1 MGADLICYIA
11 FGPRRIDLGDGKVMK
26 VARKVREYLDDCIA
40 AAEQSILGRKEVPDP
55 RKSPIQAKR
64 SMTLHL
70 ELQEKPGLPK
80 FNSIEQ
86 LRSHADYRNLV
97 QGMLAACDHEV
108 EAGHVFDGAL
118 DDLAKEVREFAA
130 NWNKSDFRDMSFR
143 DDPREKGR
151 KVVVAGELSWGDEPD
166 GRGYQML
173 KKAFGL
179 GIAQRLGVS

>member
-11 FGPRRIDLGDGKVMK
+11 FGPRKIELGDGKAMK
-26 VARKVREYLDDCIA
+26 VARQVRKYLDDCIA
-40 AAEQSILGRKEVPDP
+40 AAEQSILCRKEVPDP

-86 LRSHADYRNLV
+86 LRTHADYRNLV
-97 QGMLAACDHEV
+97 QGMLGDCDHEV
-108 EAGHVFDGAL
+108 EAGHVFDGTL
-118 DDLAKEVREFAA
+118 DDLAKAVQEFVAG
-130 NWNKSDFRDMSFR
+130 WNDGHFRDLAFR
-143 DDPREKGR
+143 IDPQKPGR
-151 KVVVAGELSWGDEPD
+151 KVVIAGELSWGDEPD
-166 GRGYQML
+166 GRGYQIL

-179 GIAQRLGVS
+179 GIAQLLGVS

>member
-40 AAEQSILGRKEVPDP
+40 AAEQSILCREEVPDP

-70 ELQEKPGLPK
+70 ELQEKPELPK

-97 QGMLAACDHEV
+97 QGMLADSDHAV
-108 EAGHVFDGAL
+108 EAGYVFAGTPEYLAQEIQEFVAGWNDGCFR
-118 DDLAKEVREFAA
+118 DLAV
-130 NWNKSDFRDMSFR
+130 R
-143 DDPREKGR
+143 DDPEKPGR

-179 GIAQRLGVS
+179 GIAQRLGVL